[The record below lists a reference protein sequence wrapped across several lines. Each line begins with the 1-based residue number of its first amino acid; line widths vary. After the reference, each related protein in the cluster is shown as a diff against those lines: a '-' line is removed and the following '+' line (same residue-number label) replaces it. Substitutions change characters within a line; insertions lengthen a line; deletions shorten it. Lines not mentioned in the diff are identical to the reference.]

1 MPDRVPVTLFIQD
14 QGHFLEQMRPDADP
28 HDHLARQLDVI
39 EIQKEL
45 GLDVF
50 VRMLFGLNDPLG
62 IHCGGLNVSV
72 QTEQWQVRQETHRD
86 GNTKVIRSTI
96 TTPDGMLSQ
105 DFSIHRQRVATF
117 MYGCT

>member
-1 MPDRVPVTLFIQD
+1 MTSRERFQAVFNGEIPDRVPVSLFIQD

-45 GLDVF
+45 GLAVF
-50 VRMLFGLNDPLG
+50 VRMLFGLNEPLG

-72 QTEQWQVRQETHRD
+72 QT
-86 GNTKVIRSTI
+86 
-96 TTPDGMLSQ
+96 TPLISP
-105 DFSIHRQRVATF
+105 
-117 MYGCT
+117 